1 VKIRWALSY
10 LALGSV
16 LEIHWALWEENTLGT
31 VGRKY
36 TGQCPANYIVITM
49 NWAHIGSHAATHI
62 FFREVTSVSGFLWLG
77 NPNNVILARL
87 EAFLTRK

>member
-1 VKIRWALSY
+1 MKIRWALSY

-62 FFREVTSVSGFLWLG
+62 FFSGADFGKWFFVVG
-77 NPNNVILARL
+77 EP
-87 EAFLTRK
+87 